1 MDTNAPFEAMLG
13 KTATR
18 AESSSTDCLEF
29 DSTDGSRLQFFHQQ
43 SCCEHVYIEDIT
55 GDLADLTGS
64 PIVMAEKVTEAGK
77 NDNVPGDWTFYK
89 FATAKGYVTVRWWGE
104 DNYYSTSVDHEW
116 SAQ

>member
-1 MDTNAPFEAMLG
+1 MDTDAPFEAMLG

-18 AESSSTDCLEF
+18 VESSSPDSLEF
-29 DSTDGSRLQFFHQQ
+29 DFTDGTRLCFYHQQ

-55 GDLADLTGS
+55 GDLADLAGA
-64 PIVMAEKVTEAGK
+64 PIGMAEAVSERGHE
-77 NDNVPGDWTFYK
+77 DSGDWTFYK
-89 FATAKGYVTVRWWGE
+89 FATAKGFVTVRWWGR